1 MPNEDQTR
9 GKVKEFG
16 GKLTGDD
23 KLEQEGKAE
32 KKKGDAKEK
41 FEDAKDTV
49 KGGLAAAKDGITGD
63 DDR

>member
-9 GKVKEFG
+9 GKVKEVG

-23 KLEQEGKAE
+23 QLEAEGKAE

-49 KGGLAAAKDGITGD
+49 RGGFEAAKDKISGKD
-63 DDR
+63 